1 MVLNIN
7 FPRYFI
13 SEVKIL
19 YLIKNSK
26 LLLKGYGCHN
36 PNSEKCRNCSLQSFK
51 KGSLLDIDINE
62 VKKNKSIDCA
72 EMSNLFFSLKF
83 EVENID
89 GIRLS

>member
-7 FPRYFI
+7 FPKDFN

-36 PNSEKCRNCSLQSFK
+36 PNSEKCRNCPLQSFK
-51 KGSLLDIDINE
+51 KGTLLDIDIDE
-62 VKKNKSIDCA
+62 VKKKKGVGCT
-72 EMSNLFFSLKF
+72 EMSNLFFSIKL
-83 EVENID
+83 EVGNIE
-89 GIRLS
+89 GIILS